1 MSIELTGTT
10 LLANASIQY
19 TYPEMDIRGIDKSNN
34 IIKFK
39 FRNGLSSSSFSFTDV
54 DTSTFISGITMEGTI
69 STGKHTFIEGNSKIT
84 YPLELTI
91 KHIKS
96 SDGSPF
102 YVVFPIK
109 SGGKTSFI
117 NSISDRT
124 NNDDINVIN
133 ISADNKSLNSMI
145 GDEYSSTFYKYIT
158 NNNNNNVLVFVF
170 KTPITMS
177 MDNDKIP
184 KVKSAHSLW
193 SGAKTPIYM
202 ASNDV
207 GGKVSEEIVCDY
219 SGDTVQTINNEPL
232 NRGAAKIGWTTLVF
246 ILLAVWIGYFYSID
260 FINKNLINTTNW
272 FTLYGLLPIIINIIV
287 IAAVFVG
294 VYVSNKKLSMYT
306 SPEAILIFIS
316 LLWPIDFVF
325 RFVVYLI
332 LMGINSISSF
342 DSDLNVFNNYTD
354 FIVGYLNGEIS
365 IPNSRRNKFA
375 KYALSA
381 LFMVWII
388 AIFAIVSK

>member
-1 MSIELTGTT
+1 MSIALSNTT
-10 LLANASIQY
+10 PLDNASIQY
-19 TYPEMDIRGIDKSNN
+19 TYPEMDIRGIDKSND

-54 DTSTFISGITMEGTI
+54 DASTFISGITMEGTI
-69 STGKHTFIEGNSKIT
+69 STGKHNFIEGASNTT

-96 SDGSPF
+96 SDGSHF

-117 NSISDRT
+117 NSISDST
-124 NNDDINVIN
+124 DNDINVIN
-133 ISADNKSLNSMI
+133 MNDADNKSLNSMI
-145 GDEYSSTFYKYIT
+145 GDEYSSTFYKYI
-158 NNNNNNVLVFVF
+158 NNSDDLVFVF
-170 KTPITMS
+170 NKPITMS
-177 MDNDKIP
+177 MIDDTIP
-184 KVKSAHSLW
+184 KVSNTHSLW
-193 SGAKTPIYM
+193 ISAKTPIYLTNSDDI
-202 ASNDV
+202 A

-246 ILLAVWIGYFYSID
+246 ILLAVWIGYFYSIV
-260 FINKNLINTTNW
+260 FIKTNLINTTNW
-272 FTLYGLLPIIINIIV
+272 ITPLGLLPIIINIIV
-287 IAAVFVG
+287 VIAVFVG
-294 VYVSNKKLSMYT
+294 VYSSNKKLSMYK

-316 LLWPIDFVF
+316 LLWPIDVVF
-325 RFVVYLI
+325 RSVVYLI
-332 LMGINSISSF
+332 LIGINSISNF
-342 DSDLNVFNNYTD
+342 DSDLNNYKE
-354 FIVGYLNGEIS
+354 FIVGYLNGDAT
-365 IPNSRRNKFA
+365 NTNANKFA